1 MQNSGASLSLPSASL
16 DNAVLDGITSSSI
29 APVSTPAPDRA
40 AVKSGTPRHI
50 IHLIKHCG
58 YGNGNVHVAVD
69 LACVQADAGYQVTVV
84 SAGGTFEPLL
94 AEHNVRHIRMI
105 HEQTRPFSLLKT
117 SWKLVRYV
125 RKMEADILHA
135 HMMSSALIGY
145 IASKLTGVPLIS
157 TVHNSFD
164 GHSSIMRLG
173 RRVVAVSRA
182 EREYLLSRGFPSDR
196 VDVVLNAPIMSPRES
211 FMKGDVRPIIS
222 SPCITTVCGLHRR
235 KRVFD
240 LISACATLFA
250 ELPQWQLYIA
260 GEGPDLSA
268 LKDQVRV
275 LGIEANVTFL
285 GFVRD
290 PMPLLRQSDIFALA
304 SDSEPFGLSVAEARA
319 AGCAIVATNVGGI
332 PEVLDYGRAGRLVS
346 PGRPD
351 ELAFELRALMTN
363 EEVRLHMQRSAV
375 SGSDGFDVH
384 RLVQDYESVYR
395 RAHSNVA

>member
-1 MQNSGASLSLPSASL
+1 MRHLQTPEARQLAGVEEPVIWVDA
-16 DNAVLDGITSSSI
+16 SSS
-29 APVSTPAPDRA
+29 AALSTSAPDRSE
-40 AVKSGTPRHI
+40 VTSGDPLRV

-94 AEHNVRHIRMI
+94 DKHKVRHIRLN
-105 HEQTRPFSLLKT
+105 HDQSGPLSVLKA

-125 RKMEADILHA
+125 RNMKADILHA
-135 HMMSSALIGY
+135 HMMSSALVGY
-145 IASKLTGVPLIS
+145 VVSKLTGVPLIT

-164 GHSSIMRLG
+164 RHSIIMRLG
-173 RRVVAVSRA
+173 HRVVAVSRA
-182 EREYLLSRGFPSDR
+182 EREYLLSRGFASDR
-196 VDVVLNAPIMSPRES
+196 VDVVMNAPVMSPRES
-211 FMKGDVRPIIS
+211 FMKDEVQPSIS

-240 LISACATLFA
+240 LIAACGMLFA
-250 ELPQWQLYIA
+250 DMPRWHLYIA
-260 GEGPDLSA
+260 GEGPDLEA
-268 LKDQVRV
+268 LKEQARAA
-275 LGIEANVTFL
+275 GIEANVVFL

-304 SDSEPFGLSVAEARA
+304 SESEPFGLSVAEARA

-332 PEVLDYGRAGRLVS
+332 PEVLDFGRAGRLVP

-351 ELAFELRALMTN
+351 ELASELRDLMTN
-363 EEVRLHMQRSAV
+363 QEVRLQMQRSAL
-375 SGSDGFDVH
+375 SGSENFHVH
-384 RLVQDYESVYR
+384 RLVGDYESVYR
-395 RAHSNVA
+395 RAHGRVG